1 MQKYKTNVKILKDL
15 CEDYLSYL
23 DKYGNECAYTDRK
36 LEDILGYAEEI
47 KEKYQKDVGGI
58 V

>member
-47 KEKYQKDVGGI
+47 KEKYQKDGGI
-58 V
+58 I